1 MAALTKASIVVITY
15 NEEQNITDC
24 LSALTSQDYGNYDIL
39 IIDASHD
46 STSQRAA
53 LFPNVN
59 VITSKRKGYGI
70 QRNLGI
76 KLASGDII
84 AFTDADCMPPQDWL
98 SKGIN
103 SLEKHQASALGGNAY
118 PPTDAP
124 LIGRAIA
131 CLGYPAGGAVGLDVK
146 KDPLSTCNAFFKKS
160 ALTEI
165 NGFNETMIYGGED
178 TDLCKRLK
186 EKGHNIVID
195 PSVFIYHKTRTFSQ
209 FLQWNIRRG
218 RAKYHLEKDLK
229 QLLMPF
235 TIFIY
240 PFTSKYRKLFKKR
253 KELYLNWF
261 TLLILIPALFFL
273 RQLFMTLGWIKEAYH
288 QTQ

>member
-15 NEEQNITDC
+15 NEEKNITDC

-39 IIDASHD
+39 IIDASTD

-53 LFPNVN
+53 LFPNVK
-59 VITSKRKGYGI
+59 VIKSKRKGYGI

-76 KLASGDII
+76 RLSQGDII
-84 AFTDADCMPPQDWL
+84 AFTDADCMPPPDWL
-98 SKGIN
+98 SKGIS
-103 SLEKHQASALGGNAY
+103 SLEQHHVAGLGGNAY
-118 PPTDAP
+118 PPEDAP
-124 LIGRAIA
+124 LIGKAIA
-131 CLGYPAGGAVGLDVK
+131 ALGYPAGGSVGLNPK
-146 KDPLSTCNAFFKKS
+146 KDPLSTCNAFFKKT

-186 EKGHNIVID
+186 EKGHKIVID
-195 PSVFIYHKTRTFSQ
+195 PTVFIYHKTRTFSE
-209 FLQWNIRRG
+209 FLHWNIRRG
-218 RAKYHLEKDLK
+218 RAKYHLEKNLK

-240 PFTSKYRKLFKKR
+240 PFTSKYRKLIKKR
-253 KELYLNWF
+253 KELQINWF
-261 TLLILIPALFFL
+261 TLLLLIPLLFFL
-273 RQLFMTLGWIKEAYH
+273 RQLFMTLGWIKEA
-288 QTQ
+288 